1 MFWEIL
7 NLKILKKKFEKRF
20 FEKNI
25 FFQNFFFCWKLGIK
39 LRIPLQLFSSYL
51 KTIPWKILANMEKR
65 LKNDHFWEFLKTARI
80 GRFPPACA
88 QMQFMSYCIC
98 GKNFKTIG
106 KGIHM
111 KISQQTWQLMFLHL
125 CCTQFLVY
133 CVFWRQIS
141 CFLIKNDHPLQ

>member
-1 MFWEIL
+1 MGDIEPQ
-7 NLKILKKKFEKRF
+7 NFEKKIWKKIFWKKYF
-20 FEKNI
+20 FS
-25 FFQNFFFCWKLGIK
+25 NFFFCWKLGIK

-133 CVFWRQIS
+133 CAFWRKI
-141 CFLIKNDHPLQ
+141 